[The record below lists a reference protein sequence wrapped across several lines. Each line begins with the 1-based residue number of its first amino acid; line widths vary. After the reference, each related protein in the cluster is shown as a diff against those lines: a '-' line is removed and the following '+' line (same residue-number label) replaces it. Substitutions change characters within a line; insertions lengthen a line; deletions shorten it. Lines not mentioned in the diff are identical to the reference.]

1 MNDIQFRQNYSALI
15 DPGYVGQTGQTA
27 RAGTQTQKTGENT
40 AAFSEILQNSIEDS
54 ENGLK
59 FSKHALKR
67 IGARNIDV
75 SPQLVAQ
82 MNSAVDKAG
91 GKGVKGALILS
102 GSTAFIVNVPSKT
115 VITAMDSGEMKE
127 NIFTNIDGAVII

>member
-1 MNDIQFRQNYSALI
+1 MNDIQFRKNYSAFI
-15 DPGYVGQTGQTA
+15 SPEYIGQAEQKKIPPQKPGNNAVT
-27 RAGTQTQKTGENT
+27 
-40 AAFSEILQNSIEDS
+40 FDEILQKNIKTGD
-54 ENGLK
+54 NGLK

-67 IGARNIDV
+67 IDARNIDV

-82 MNSAVDKAG
+82 MNSAVDKAD

-102 GSTAFIVNVPSKT
+102 GTTAFIVNVPSKT
-115 VITAMDSGEMKE
+115 VVTAMDSGEMKE